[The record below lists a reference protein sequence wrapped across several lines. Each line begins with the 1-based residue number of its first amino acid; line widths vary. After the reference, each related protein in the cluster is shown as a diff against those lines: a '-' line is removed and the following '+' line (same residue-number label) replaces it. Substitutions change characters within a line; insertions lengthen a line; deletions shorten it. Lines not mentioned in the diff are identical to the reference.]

1 MNTVLHPLKQT
12 AFEELPLGS
21 IRPIGWLKDQLQI
34 QAEGMT
40 GHLDEFWSH
49 VGPNSGWLGGTG
61 ESWERGPYY
70 LDGLVP
76 LAYLLEDERLIAK
89 VKPWIEWTLASAR
102 EDGQFGPS
110 SNDDWWSRMV
120 MLKVLIQHAEY
131 TGDERVIPFMTNYF
145 KYQLKHLPNRPLAE
159 WAKAR
164 GGENLISVY
173 WLYNR
178 TSEPFLLELT
188 QIISEQTEN
197 WRGLY
202 EQFPYWNRQTSF
214 DHRVH
219 VVNVA
224 MSFKQPALHYLQ
236 TGNELDKAAVYKGIR
251 SVMTYHGQVNGMF
264 SGDEWLAGTHPSQGT
279 ELCAVVEY
287 MYSLEHLI
295 RITGDG
301 YFGDILEKVAY
312 NALPAAISSDWKV
325 HQYDQQANQIMC
337 THAKRNWTENN
348 NEANL
353 FGIEPHFGCCTA
365 NMHQGWPKYAAR
377 LWMAAEEGGLAAISY
392 APCRVTAQVGAE
404 KRTSAV
410 VQVETSYPFRDTVN
424 IKVELSSPET
434 FTMKFRIPEWCK
446 APVLLINGEP
456 YPLQAVQGFASIH
469 RLWRE
474 QDEFLLTLPKQA
486 RLVPRANGAVGVQYG
501 PIMLAIPVKEQ
512 WQKHRTYPPF
522 HDWELYP
529 RSPWNYGVEL
539 SEQSVSDKARIIED
553 EVQKQPFAAENCPI
567 RMSVQARRLPQWTM
581 EMNSAGTPPVSP
593 VISKEPLEEI
603 DLVPYGCARLR
614 VAEFPVLCELP

>member
-1 MNTVLHPLKQT
+1 MNKVLKPLK
-12 AFEELPLGS
+12 AVPFEELPLGA
-21 IRPIGWLKDQLQI
+21 IRPAGWLKDQLEI

-49 VGPNSGWLGGTG
+49 VGPSSGWLGGTG

-70 LDGLVP
+70 LDGLLP
-76 LAYLLEDERLIAK
+76 LAYLLEDERLIDK
-89 VKPWIEWTLASAR
+89 VKPWIDWTLESAR
-102 EDGQFGPS
+102 EDGQFGPA

-120 MLKVLIQHAEY
+120 MLKVLIQHAEH

-145 KYQLKHLPNRPLAE
+145 RYQLKQLPERPLAD

-164 GGENLISVY
+164 GGDNLISVY

-178 TSEPFLLELT
+178 TGEPFLRELA
-188 QIISEQTEN
+188 QLLIGQTED
-197 WRGLY
+197 WKGLY
-202 EQFPYWNRQTSF
+202 EQYPYWYRQTSF

-224 MSFKQPALHYLQ
+224 MSFKQPALRYLL
-236 TGNELDKAAVYKGIR
+236 TGDETDKAVVYKAVN
-251 SVMTYHGQVNGMF
+251 SVMAYHGQVNGMF

-287 MYSLEHLI
+287 MYALENLV

-301 YFGDILEKVAY
+301 FFGDILEKIAY
-312 NALPAAISSDWKV
+312 NALPAAISPDWKV

-365 NMHQGWPKYAAR
+365 NMHQGWPKLAAR
-377 LWMAAEEGGLAAISY
+377 LWMASEGGGIAAISY
-392 APCRVTAQVGAE
+392 APCRVTASLGPD
-404 KRTSAV
+404 KKTKAV
-410 VQVETSYPFRDTVN
+410 IQVETSYPFRDTVN
-424 IKVELSSPET
+424 INVGLESPAA
-434 FTMKFRIPEWCK
+434 FTMKLRIPAWCEK
-446 APVLLINGEP
+446 PVLLINGEP
-456 YPLQAVQGFASIH
+456 YPLRPVHGFASVDRI
-469 RLWRE
+469 WT
-474 QDEFLLTLPKQA
+474 DEDELLLTLPREAK
-486 RLVPRANGAVGVQYG
+486 LVPRANGAAGVQYG
-501 PIMLAIPVKEQ
+501 PLMLVIPVKEQ
-512 WQKHRTYPPF
+512 WQKHRTYPPY

-529 RSPWNYGVEL
+529 QSPWNYGVEL
-539 SEQSVSDKARIIED
+539 NGLTLADQGRVREEEIRR
-553 EVQKQPFAAENCPI
+553 QPFAADNPPL
-567 RMSVQARRLPQWTM
+567 RMRVHARRIPQWTM

-593 VISKEPLEEI
+593 VASKEPLEEI
-603 DLVPYGCARLR
+603 ELVPYGCARLR
-614 VAEFPVLCELP
+614 IAEFPVLLR